1 MWSDNAGVATEKD
14 ETTDDTGC
22 AGAAPAIGCGQIMQ
36 ESQQKKD
43 ETTDDNYEC
52 CSPESRDHLG
62 LILVAAADQRNSAT
76 EIQFFSLR
84 GHVLECAMSGA
95 FE

>member
-1 MWSDNAGVATEKD
+1 MWSNNAGVATEND
-14 ETTDDTGC
+14 ETT
-22 AGAAPAIGCGQIMQ
+22 II
-36 ESQQKKD
+36 ER
-43 ETTDDNYEC
+43 
-52 CSPESRDHLG
+52 CSPERGDHLG